1 MPPARWDQRQQGRN
15 APATIWN
22 HFVDSFRKRRL
33 MKIDGKTA
41 RVAIPVLRTLTEQA
55 KLAMEYRASLVAL
68 SLAETERELKAAEL
82 EQRNRELATQRRHHE
97 QLAEI
102 RLNRERLALQL
113 EIATLQR
120 QIQEQRQ
127 PPTPKLTAGQQK
139 LLKKAEI
146 EEELHRLR
154 VEEARALQQAPNELE
169 KRRIQN
175 MYAARRDRL
184 MEQLEKYL

>member
-1 MPPARWDQRQQGRN
+1 
-15 APATIWN
+15 
-22 HFVDSFRKRRL
+22 

-55 KLAMEYRASLVAL
+55 KLAMEYRANLVAL
-68 SLAETERELKAAEL
+68 GLAEFERELKVAEF
-82 EQRNRELATQRRHHE
+82 EQRKRELATQRRHHE
-97 QLAEI
+97 QLAEL

-113 EIATLQR
+113 EIATIQR

-127 PPTPKLTAGQQK
+127 PPTPKLTPGQQK
-139 LLKKAEI
+139 VLKKAEI
-146 EEELHRLR
+146 EDELHRLR
-154 VEEARALQQAPNELE
+154 IEEARAVQHAPNELE

-175 MYAARRDRL
+175 MYAGRRERL